1 MANLNNLI
9 VNGESRFVGGIY
21 GNLTGNVTGNAATAT
36 KATQDGSGN
45 TITSTYATIAKTY
58 DDTTN
63 TTYRGMRGKD
73 GANNAW
79 VRTTTQGIIPYQGG
93 GAGSGHCGLGTSSW
107 YFATAYIDNIYGKL
121 NGNCTGSSGSCTGN
135 AASATY
141 STNIRVTDT
150 DSNTWYPIVLSS
162 GSAASTNY
170 VARVDADSILAYPG
184 VSPAAG
190 TQGNCYLQLGNA
202 KATATAGNKQ
212 GRIRIYG
219 TGTYYAELI
228 AGAVTANR
236 TVTLPNATGTLA
248 TSDRRV
254 KSKFTDIYVLD
265 KLKKMNIQSW
275 KFNNDKLEERDYIKA
290 NYDVN
295 EASKPTYTKG
305 TKDEPLHIG
314 PCADEFNSAFGTN
327 YNSNETLHYTDT
339 IGVSL
344 RAIQELAEQVD
355 NLKREVRMYKNILGI
370 TKEQIREYKD
380 NYAIKMLEKEQL
392 RQKRLENNNSDDMKQ
407 QIKDAIE

>member
-21 GNLTGNVTGNAATAT
+21 GNLTGTVNGFTIEKSVPSNAVFTDTNTYVNQSDTTTANYRAILMTYVNSATAGSGMTTNTTNVVYSSNKIYAQPSTGTLFASKFSGPLTGNVTGNC
-36 KATQDGSGN
+36 S
-45 TITSTYATIAKTY
+45 
-58 DDTTN
+58 
-63 TTYRGMRGKD
+63 
-73 GANNAW
+73 
-79 VRTTTQGIIPYQGG
+79 
-93 GAGSGHCGLGTSSW
+93 
-107 YFATAYIDNIYGKL
+107 
-121 NGNCTGSSGSCTGN
+121 GSSGSCTGN

-141 STNIRVTDT
+141 ATNIRVTDT
-150 DSNTWYPIVLSS
+150 NNTTWYPIVLSS
-162 GSAASTNY
+162 GIAASTNY
-170 VARVDADSILAYPG
+170 VARVCSDAYIYTGSD
-184 VSPAAG
+184 PAAG
-190 TQGNCYLQLGNA
+190 TQGSTYLRLGNA
-202 KATATAGNKQ
+202 SATATAGNKQ
-212 GRIRIYG
+212 GILRLYG
-219 TGTYYAELI
+219 TGTYYTDLI
-228 AGAVTANR
+228 AGASTANR

-392 RQKRLENNNSDDMKQ
+392 RQKRLENNNSDDIKQ
-407 QIKDAIE
+407 QIKDVSE